1 MKSKTI
7 ILGITGSIATGKST
21 IIKKLLDEFNPEYCD
36 ADKLVHTLYEPG
48 KPAYYRIIEI
58 FGQEIVDEK
67 TSYINRQ
74 KLGEI
79 VFKDKNSMKKLTDAI
94 GNIGIEVK
102 NLVDSWIE
110 DNKKLGIVEAV
121 NLIEANYIAW
131 CDEVWLFKVD
141 NNIALERLKNRNN
154 LSQNE
159 AEKRIN
165 SQTPWKKRI
174 DYANFTIDT
183 NGNIDEVYTKVKK
196 LYLNLIKI

>member
-58 FGQEIVDEK
+58 FGQEIVNEK

-110 DNKKLGIVEAV
+110 DRKKLGIVEAV

>member
-58 FGQEIVDEK
+58 FGQEIVNEK

-102 NLVDSWIE
+102 NLVDSWIK

>member
-58 FGQEIVDEK
+58 FGQEIVNEK

-141 NNIALERLKNRNN
+141 NNIALERLKSRNN

-159 AEKRIN
+159 AEKRIK
-165 SQTPWKKRI
+165 SQTPWEKRI
-174 DYANFTIDT
+174 DYSNFTIDT
-183 NGNIDEVYTKVKK
+183 DGNIDEVYTKVKK
-196 LYLNLIKI
+196 LYLDLIKI

>member
-58 FGQEIVDEK
+58 FGQEIVNEK

-110 DNKKLGIVEAV
+110 DSKKLGIVEAV

-183 NGNIDEVYTKVKK
+183 NGNIEEVYTKVKK

>member
-58 FGQEIVDEK
+58 FGQEIVNEK

-110 DNKKLGIVEAV
+110 DSKKLGIVEAV

-196 LYLNLIKI
+196 LYLDLIKI

>member
-74 KLGEI
+74 KLGGI

-102 NLVDSWIE
+102 NLVDSWSE
-110 DNKKLGIVEAV
+110 NNKKLGIVEAV

>member
-36 ADKLVHTLYEPG
+36 ADKLVHTLYEPR

-58 FGQEIVDEK
+58 FGQEIVNEK

-110 DNKKLGIVEAV
+110 DSKKLGIVEAV

>member
-58 FGQEIVDEK
+58 FGQEIVNEK

>member
-74 KLGEI
+74 KLGGI

-102 NLVDSWIE
+102 NLVDSWSE
-110 DNKKLGIVEAV
+110 NNKKLGIVEAV

-154 LSQNE
+154 LSQKE

-165 SQTPWKKRI
+165 SQTSWEKRI

>member
-58 FGQEIVDEK
+58 FGQEIVNEK

-196 LYLNLIKI
+196 LYLKLIKI

>member
-58 FGQEIVDEK
+58 FGQEIVNEK

-110 DNKKLGIVEAV
+110 DSKKLGIVEAV

>member
-1 MKSKTI
+1 MI
-7 ILGITGSIATGKST
+7 I
-21 IIKKLLDEFNPEYCD
+21 KLLDEFNPEYCD

-58 FGQEIVDEK
+58 FGQEIVNEK

-110 DNKKLGIVEAV
+110 DSKKLGIVEAV
-121 NLIEANYIAW
+121 NLI
-131 CDEVWLFKVD
+131 
-141 NNIALERLKNRNN
+141 
-154 LSQNE
+154 
-159 AEKRIN
+159 AEKESRRASLREFLLRDWRIFFN
-165 SQTPWKKRI
+165 PASAASP
-174 DYANFTIDT
+174 
-183 NGNIDEVYTKVKK
+183 
-196 LYLNLIKI
+196 

>member
-58 FGQEIVDEK
+58 FGQEIVNEK

-79 VFKDKNSMKKLTDAI
+79 VFKDKNSMKKLTNAI

-165 SQTPWKKRI
+165 SQTPWEKRI

>member
-58 FGQEIVDEK
+58 FGQEIGNEK

-79 VFKDKNSMKKLTDAI
+79 VFKDKNSMKKLTNAI

-110 DNKKLGIVEAV
+110 DSKKLGIVEAV

>member
-21 IIKKLLDEFNPEYCD
+21 IIKKLLNEFNPEYCD

-58 FGQEIVDEK
+58 FGQEIVNEK

-74 KLGEI
+74 KLGDI

>member
-74 KLGEI
+74 KLGGI

-102 NLVDSWIE
+102 NLVDSWSE
-110 DNKKLGIVEAV
+110 NNKKLGIVEAV

-141 NNIALERLKNRNN
+141 NNIALKRLKNRNN
-154 LSQNE
+154 LSQKE

-165 SQTPWKKRI
+165 SQTSWEKRI

>member
-74 KLGEI
+74 KLGGI

-110 DNKKLGIVEAV
+110 NNKKLGIVEAV

>member
-58 FGQEIVDEK
+58 FGQEIVNEK

-79 VFKDKNSMKKLTDAI
+79 VFKDKNSMKKLTNAI

-110 DNKKLGIVEAV
+110 DSKKLGIVEAV

-165 SQTPWKKRI
+165 SQTPWEKRI

>member
-58 FGQEIVDEK
+58 FGQEIVNEK

-110 DNKKLGIVEAV
+110 NNKKLGIVEAV

>member
-1 MKSKTI
+1 MKNKTI

-21 IIKKLLDEFNPEYCD
+21 IINKLLKEFNPEYCD
-36 ADKLVHTLYEPG
+36 ADKLVHTLYEPE
-48 KPAYYRIIEI
+48 KPAYHKIIEI
-58 FGQEIVDEK
+58 FGEEIIDNK
-67 TSYINRQ
+67 TKYIDRQ
-74 KLGEI
+74 KLGGI

-102 NLVDSWIE
+102 NIVDSWIAN
-110 DNKKLGIVEAV
+110 NKKIGIVEAV

-159 AEKRIN
+159 AEKRIK
-165 SQTPWKKRI
+165 SQTSWDKRI
-174 DYANFTIDT
+174 DYANCTIDT
-183 NGNIDEVYTKVKK
+183 DGNIDEIYTKVKK
-196 LYLNLIKI
+196 LYLDLIKI

>member
-58 FGQEIVDEK
+58 FGQEIVNEK

-110 DNKKLGIVEAV
+110 DSKKLGIVEAV

-154 LSQNE
+154 MSQNE

>member
-58 FGQEIVDEK
+58 FGQEIVNEK

-165 SQTPWKKRI
+165 SQTPWEKRI

>member
-58 FGQEIVDEK
+58 FGQEIVNEK

-102 NLVDSWIE
+102 NLVDSCIE

>member
-58 FGQEIVDEK
+58 FGQEIVNEK

-131 CDEVWLFKVD
+131 CYEVWLFKVD

>member
-58 FGQEIVDEK
+58 FGQEIVNEK

-74 KLGEI
+74 KLGDI

>member
-58 FGQEIVDEK
+58 FGQEIVNEK
-67 TSYINRQ
+67 NSYINRQ

-110 DNKKLGIVEAV
+110 DSKKLGIVEAV

-165 SQTPWKKRI
+165 SLTPWKKRI

>member
-58 FGQEIVDEK
+58 FGQEIVNEK

-110 DNKKLGIVEAV
+110 DSKKLGIVEAV

-141 NNIALERLKNRNN
+141 NHIALERLKNRNN

>member
-1 MKSKTI
+1 MKNKTI

-21 IIKKLLDEFNPEYCD
+21 IINKLLKEFNPEYCD
-36 ADKLVHTLYEPG
+36 ADKLVHTLYEPE
-48 KPAYYRIIEI
+48 KPAYHKIIEI
-58 FGQEIVDEK
+58 FGEEIIDNK
-67 TSYINRQ
+67 TKYIDRQ
-74 KLGEI
+74 KLGGI

-102 NLVDSWIE
+102 NIVDSWIAN
-110 DNKKLGIVEAV
+110 NKKIGIVEAV

-159 AEKRIN
+159 A
-165 SQTPWKKRI
+165 KKRI
-174 DYANFTIDT
+174 ESQTSWNKRVDYANITIDT
-183 NGNIDEVYTKVKK
+183 DGDINDIYTKVKK
-196 LYLNLIKI
+196 LYIDLIKI